1 MSQRNVVLLRTHHK
15 GKLKEFL
22 APVSDAPFHTEFGV
36 TEMSALVENEDLDTV
51 TSHMG
56 TEFSVIAP
64 RSPDFFR
71 HSKRTGAPMIPK
83 DIGLIMAH
91 AGVCSSD
98 SVLEAGTGSGSLAI
112 YLGFVAKSVLSYEVR
127 EEFTKVARD
136 NIAKAGL
143 SNVEIRCGDLVE
155 ALPCL
160 SEKFDVIILDMGGSE
175 KAVSGCFEKLKNGGF
190 LVTYS
195 PFLEQASEIREEIE
209 KLDFFDCRTFE
220 CFERE
225 ISFSSRGT
233 RPSTIPVGHTGYLTF
248 ARK

>member
-1 MSQRNVVLLRTHHK
+1 MSPKNVVLLRTHHK
-15 GKLKEFL
+15 GKVKEYL
-22 APVSDAPFHTEFGV
+22 ATLSEAPFHTEFGV
-36 TEMSALVENEDLDTV
+36 IDLSVLLENENLETV

-56 TEFSVIAP
+56 QKFSVVTP

-71 HSKRTGAPMIPK
+71 HSKRTGTPMIPK

-91 AGVCSSD
+91 TGICSSD
-98 SVLEAGTGSGSLAI
+98 TVLEAGTGSGSLTI
-112 YLGFVAKSVLSYEVR
+112 YLGFVAKRVLSYEIR
-127 EEFTKVARD
+127 EEFVRVAQ
-136 NIAKAGL
+136 NNVAKAGL

-155 ALPCL
+155 TLPL
-160 SEKFDVIILDMGGSE
+160 ISEEFDVIILDMGGSE
-175 KAVSGCFEKLKNGGF
+175 KAVCGCFEKLKNGGF

-195 PFLEQASEIREEIE
+195 PFLEQATKIREEIE

>member
-1 MSQRNVVLLRTHHK
+1 MSQRNVVLLRTRHK
-15 GKLKEFL
+15 GKVKEFL
-22 APVSDAPFHTEFGV
+22 APVSDAPHHSEFGV
-36 TEMSALVENEDLDTV
+36 TDMSALVENEELDTV

-56 TEFSVIAP
+56 TEFSAVTP

-98 SVLEAGTGSGSLAI
+98 TVLEAGTGSGSLAI
-112 YLGFVAKSVLSYEVR
+112 YLGFVAKRVLSYEVR

-143 SNVEIRCGDLVE
+143 SNVEIHCGDLVE
-155 ALPCL
+155 ALPSI
-160 SEKFDVIILDMGGSE
+160 SETFDVIILDMGGSE
-175 KAVSGCFEKLKNGGF
+175 KAVSGCFDKLKKGGF

>member
-1 MSQRNVVLLRTHHK
+1 MNNKNVVLLRTRHK
-15 GKLKEFL
+15 GKLKEYL
-22 APVSDAPFHTEFGV
+22 APVSDAPFHSEFGV
-36 TEMSALVENEDLDTV
+36 TDVSVLLENEDLEKV

-56 TEFSVIAP
+56 QEFSVVTP

-98 SVLEAGTGSGSLAI
+98 NVLEAGTGSGSLAI
-112 YLGFVAKSVLSYEVR
+112 YLGFVAKRVLSYEIR
-127 EEFTKVARD
+127 EEFAKVARD

-155 ALPCL
+155 ALPSI

-175 KAVSGCFEKLKNGGF
+175 KAVNGCFEKLQNGGF

-195 PFLEQASEIREEIE
+195 PFLEQAAEIRQEIE
-209 KLDFFDCRTFE
+209 KLDFFDCRTYE